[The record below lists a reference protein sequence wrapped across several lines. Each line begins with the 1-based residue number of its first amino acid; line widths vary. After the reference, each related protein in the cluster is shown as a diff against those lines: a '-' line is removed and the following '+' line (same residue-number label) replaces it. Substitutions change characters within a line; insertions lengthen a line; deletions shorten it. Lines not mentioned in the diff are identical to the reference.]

1 MMTKLLFITLFS
13 FLGISKLIAQDTS
26 YSISTY
32 RNGNEISSLAISNS
46 SVFVGTTNG
55 VYQRSYN
62 GDITNIHNYEKGL
75 LNDCAYAIFVE
86 SEDKVWFATANGLHL
101 YNNNKYLIYDKSSG
115 LLNNSVRSICSDSRG
130 SIWAANSNG
139 LSQFKDNTW
148 SSYTIPF
155 SGYDTISFNSIICNS
170 GLVWGTSSG
179 NGLYAFNGSSFVVY
193 DTSKGLP
200 GNDVISL
207 QNDTANVLWIAS
219 ANNGLVEHKDGSW
232 IQHYDNIL
240 DNRVINDF
248 VIDKN
253 NCKWIFTNNGVI
265 KSDQETWSVPES
277 LSGLYV
283 KTGRIDADNNLW
295 IVTDTQLIKY
305 IPAIDSIVRFKV
317 EGMLDSFIST
327 ICIDDNNVKWI
338 GNMTGISKL
347 DKDWSTIP
355 FHDVDSLS
363 EGPYITISD
372 IQHDQNNNI
381 WVSYYSPGNICVSS
395 FNGTK
400 WQRHYSDKFVM
411 VSSLAV
417 AANNYIWA
425 ANDRT
430 GLLYFNGTNWAE
442 APSTNSLPGSWWS
455 QEVAIDKKNNIWA
468 GTYQC
473 IAKYDGKFYESYSI
487 APDVQGIAIDSEN
500 KLWVAAQDVN
510 QNGLFMYDGSNWKT
524 FNTDS
529 GLAERYVR
537 KVIVDKLDNVW
548 CGYNS
553 KGLTMYNPKKN
564 TWKTYNS
571 SDGLANDQVNALAV
585 DSSNNIYVGTPYGLS
600 ILQPSTVTLKVM
612 GKKNDLKSSNITIDV
627 PVTVEKFNKIKHVA
641 YVLHFDNNI
650 LKFNTLAGGAL
661 YGLSLNDF
669 DLSDTLNGNIKFD
682 YKNHNIICQS
692 INKGETICNLTF
704 EVRNTSTD
712 STEILLSGIVVENF
726 KDEKLGYKVN
736 STKFKITDWFNSIDE
751 KTNPNSILSLYPNPA
766 KEILII
772 DSREKIRNVIIFDM
786 SGKKLKNVVIDH
798 AQHIELNVRELA
810 KGIYILKISTE
821 SGEKFTKLIKE

>member
-1 MMTKLLFITLFS
+1 MKTTLLFIALF
-13 FLGISKLIAQDTS
+13 FFFGTSKLIAQDTS

-55 VYQRSYN
+55 VYQRNYN
-62 GDITNIHNYEKGL
+62 GDIIDIHNYDKGL
-75 LNDCAYAIFVE
+75 LSDLAYDIFVQN
-86 SEDKVWFATANGLHL
+86 EDKIWFATANGLHL
-101 YNNNKYLIYDKSSG
+101 YNNNKYLIFDKTTG
-115 LLNNSVRSICSDSRG
+115 LLNNTILSICSDSIG
-130 SIWAANSNG
+130 SIWVANSNG
-139 LSQFKDNTW
+139 LSKFKNDVW
-148 SSYTIPF
+148 STYTIPF
-155 SGYDTISFNSIICNS
+155 TGYDTISFERILCNS
-170 GLVWGTSSG
+170 GLLWGTTSG
-179 NGLYAFNGSSFVVY
+179 HGLHSFNGSKFTIY

-207 QNDTANVLWIAS
+207 QNDTANVLWIAT
-219 ANNGLVEHKDGSW
+219 ANNGLIEHKDGGW

-253 NCKWIFTNNGVI
+253 NIKWIFTNNGVI
-265 KSDQETWSVPES
+265 KSDQETWSVPVS

-295 IVTDTQLIKY
+295 LVTDTQLIKY
-305 IPAIDSIVRFKV
+305 MPANNSIVRFKV
-317 EGMLDSFIST
+317 EGLLDSFIST

-372 IQHDQNNNI
+372 IQQDKNNNI
-381 WVSYYSPGNICVSS
+381 WVSYYSPGNVCVSS

-400 WQRHYSDKFVM
+400 WQRHYSNIFVA
-411 VSSLAV
+411 VNSLAV
-417 AANNYIWA
+417 DSNNYIWA

-430 GLLYFNGTNWAE
+430 GLLYFNGINWVE

-455 QEVAIDKKNNIWA
+455 QEVVIDKKNNKWA

-473 IAKYDGKFYESYSI
+473 IAKYDGKSYESLSI

-510 QNGLFMYDGSNWKT
+510 QNGLFMYDGFNWKT

-548 CGYNS
+548 CGYDS

-564 TWKTYNS
+564 TWKTYSS
-571 SDGLANDQVNALAV
+571 SDGLANDQVTALAV
-585 DSSNNIYVGTPYGLS
+585 DSSNNIYVGTPNGLS
-600 ILQPSTVTLKVM
+600 ILHPSTVTLKVM
-612 GKKNDLKSSNITIDV
+612 GKKNDLKSSKITIDV

-641 YVLHFDNNI
+641 YILHFDNNI
-650 LKFNTLAGGAL
+650 LRFNTLNGGAL
-661 YGLSLNDF
+661 YDLSINNF

-692 INKGETICNLTF
+692 INKGETICNLSF

-712 STEILLSGIVVENF
+712 STEIFLSDIVVENF

-736 STKFKITDWFNSIDE
+736 STKFKITDWIYAIDE
-751 KTNPNSILSLYPNPA
+751 NINLNSILSLYPNPA
-766 KEILII
+766 NEILII
-772 DSREKIRNVIIFDM
+772 DSREKIRKVMIFDM
-786 SGKKLKNVVIDH
+786 SGKTIKKMEINH
-798 AQHIELNVRELA
+798 AQHIELNVEVLV
-810 KGIYILKISTE
+810 KGIYILKIITE